1 MKNRALIPIVV
12 GTLLA
17 CSECDFGKGGG
28 LMQPGISEQH
38 VVAVPDSPKFL
49 TEEMALSAARVTL
62 DLDRLWSTNWHPV
75 PDNRTAAP
83 DGRRDE
89 LLASNTINSNRG
101 FIAFTNDANSRFV
114 LVEVQGNRLLLKS
127 SLSK

>member
-38 VVAVPDSPKFL
+38 VVAVPDSPK
-49 TEEMALSAARVTL
+49 
-62 DLDRLWSTNWHPV
+62 
-75 PDNRTAAP
+75 
-83 DGRRDE
+83 
-89 LLASNTINSNRG
+89 
-101 FIAFTNDANSRFV
+101 
-114 LVEVQGNRLLLKS
+114 LLKRRGGW
-127 SLSK
+127 